1 MDKQHKAM
9 HSKGLA
15 RALKLRETRYMN
27 DTPIPSALFLREQEV
42 RRGIELLYFGQAHL
56 WRHIDAR
63 LAQENL
69 GRAHQ
74 RALYFIARKPGLN
87 VTTLLRLLGIT
98 KQSLGR
104 VLNELQKRDLVQ
116 SQSDPRDARQRQLF
130 LTDSGRALEHSLF
143 EALRAAMA
151 EAYAAAGQQAVGGFW
166 QVLLGLVRPEDRAL
180 LNRLPAVHN
189 S

>member
-1 MDKQHKAM
+1 
-9 HSKGLA
+9 
-15 RALKLRETRYMN
+15 MN
-27 DTPIPSALFLREQEV
+27 DAPIPSALFLREQEV
-42 RRGIELLYFGQAHL
+42 RRGIELLYFGHAQL
-56 WRHIDAR
+56 LRHIDAR
-63 LAQENL
+63 LEEAGL

-104 VLNELQKRDLVQ
+104 VLNALQKRELVQ
-116 SQSDPRDARQRQLF
+116 SQNDPRDARQRQLF
-130 LTDSGRALEHSLF
+130 LTPAGQALEQSLF
-143 EALRAAMA
+143 EALRTAMT

-180 LNRLPAVHN
+180 LNRLPASN

>member
-1 MDKQHKAM
+1 M
-9 HSKGLA
+9 
-15 RALKLRETRYMN
+15 RESQYMN

-42 RRGIELLYFGQAHL
+42 RRGIELLYFGHAHL
-56 WRHIDAR
+56 LRHIDAR
-63 LAQENL
+63 LAEEGL

-104 VLNELQKRDLVQ
+104 VLNELQKRQFVE

-130 LTDSGRALEHSLF
+130 LSETGKALEHSLF
-143 EALRAAMA
+143 EALRTAMA
-151 EAYAAAGQQAVGGFW
+151 DAYGAAGQQAVGGFW
-166 QVLLGLVRPEDRAL
+166 QVLMGLVRPEDRAL

-189 S
+189 G